1 MLKLAAVLGAF
12 WLLLSGNYSPLF
24 LCFGVLSV
32 LLAVSIARRMDLA
45 DRETLP
51 LHLTPRG
58 LTYWPWLGGEIV
70 KSNLDVARSVL
81 DPRLPIERCVVRVP
95 TGGLSSLGKVIYA
108 NSVTLTP
115 GTVTLDI
122 DGDELV
128 VHALSRKAADQV
140 VAGEMGRRT
149 AAMTG
154 D

>member
-12 WLLLSGNYSPLF
+12 WLLLSGHYTPLLLF
-24 LCFGVLSV
+24 FGILSV
-32 LLAVSIARRMDLA
+32 LLCVGLAQRMDVTDHEA
-45 DRETLP
+45 LP

-58 LTYWPWLGGEIV
+58 LTYWPWLALEII
-70 KSNLDVARSVL
+70 KSNIDVVRRVL

-95 TGGLSSLGKVIYA
+95 TGQLSALGKAIYA

-128 VHALSRKAADQV
+128 VHALSREAAS
-140 VAGEMGRRT
+140 AIAKGEMGRRA
-149 AAMTG
+149 AAMVG